1 MTKYLHK
8 TNSRLLIKTALL
20 ASLWDPSRG
29 LAQFSGEGFD
39 DYGTFAS
46 DPVDLDN
53 ETRQLFGRFFQ
64 TTFQLGT
71 GILLGDLGQAYAPG
85 FLGQFKFIYY
95 FDRMWGSEIGVGWG
109 QNQGY
114 YNRTNT
120 RAEIDFFTNM
130 SLVPLFVGFRFGFDP
145 ENLARGFS
153 MMNPYVSAQ
162 GELIFRSEKVVG
174 NSPVVSGLTSEQQVF
189 FGPGGSKNDRSIGMN
204 LGAGVEF
211 DVYRNSLF
219 MGLDLRYHVTLW
231 NSRNDIFG
239 ELGRGGHWLTLLA
252 NVTYSY

>member
-1 MTKYLHK
+1 MTQPKSLFFI
-8 TNSRLLIKTALL
+8 LICLVFG
-20 ASLWDPSRG
+20 SQPVR
-29 LAQFSGEGFD
+29 AQFSEEGYD

-46 DPVDLDN
+46 DPANLDA
-53 ETRQLFGRFFQ
+53 ETRELFGRFFQ

-71 GILLGDLGQAYAPG
+71 GILLGDLGQAYAAG

-120 RAEIDFFTNM
+120 KAEIDFFTTM
-130 SLVPLFVGFRFGFDP
+130 SIVPLFVGFRFGFDP

-153 MMNPYVSAQ
+153 MMNPYLSAQ
-162 GELIFRSEKVVG
+162 GEFIFRSEKVVG
-174 NSPVVSGLTSEQQVF
+174 PFPVVTDLTTEQQTF
-189 FGPGGSKNDRSIGMN
+189 FGPGGSKNDRSIGVN
-204 LGAGVEF
+204 FGGGVEF
-211 DVYRNSLF
+211 DVYKNSLF
-219 MGLDLRYHVTLW
+219 MGLDLRYHVALW
-231 NSRNDIFG
+231 GSRGESFG
-239 ELGRGGHWLTLLA
+239 TLGRGGHYLTLLA